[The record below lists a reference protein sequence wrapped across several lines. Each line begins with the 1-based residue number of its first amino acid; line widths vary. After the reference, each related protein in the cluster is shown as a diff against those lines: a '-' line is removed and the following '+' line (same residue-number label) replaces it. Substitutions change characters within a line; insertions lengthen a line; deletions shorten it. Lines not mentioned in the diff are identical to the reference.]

1 MYVASV
7 SLSNLS
13 FDEAMGRITGS
24 VSMEIGNSALA
35 ESPAVNA
42 QFLCRIP
49 AGATM
54 SQSDRVIALT
64 REALRQARRLPD
76 YVGLCENNAFLP
88 ENITIA
94 P

>member
-1 MYVASV
+1 MYVTSV

-13 FDEAMGRITGS
+13 FDEAMGRVTGS
-24 VSMEIGNSALA
+24 VSLEIGNDDA

-49 AGATM
+49 AGSAM
-54 SQSDRVIALT
+54 PHSDQVIGLV

-76 YVGLCENNAFLP
+76 FVGLCETDAFLP
-88 ENITIA
+88 ANIAVAT
-94 P
+94 